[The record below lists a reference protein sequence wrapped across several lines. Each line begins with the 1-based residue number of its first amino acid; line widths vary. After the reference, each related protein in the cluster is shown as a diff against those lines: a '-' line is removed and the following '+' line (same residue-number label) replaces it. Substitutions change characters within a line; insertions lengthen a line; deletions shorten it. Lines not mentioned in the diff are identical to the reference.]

1 MKKITAE
8 FIKGFIENNEIPF
21 VATQSKLCIPII
33 DRMCQKMSYGIK
45 FDDIKTCDNLIIDG
59 HHRYL
64 SSLIVGFDIGQVL
77 SNKTSGTKSVEWGII
92 EFDKNDWDTPSKI
105 SHLNEQDA
113 IYNGL
118 DVEIV
123 KQITFGLKK

>member
-1 MKKITAE
+1 LEKITVKYIRE
-8 FIKGFIENNEIPF
+8 FIENNEIPF
-21 VATQSKLCIPII
+21 VATQPKLCIPII
-33 DRMCQKMSYGIK
+33 DRLCQKMSYGIK

-64 SSLIVGFDIGQVL
+64 SSLIAAFNIGKVL
-77 SNKTSGTKSVEWGII
+77 SNRTSATKPIEWTAV
-92 EFDKNDWDTPSKI
+92 EFDENDWDTPSKI

-123 KQITFGLKK
+123 EQITASVKK